1 MNLKDLFTKCLMF
14 LAISLLGH
22 LAVSCTDTEETDS
35 SNFALYYYG
44 VTDIGPS
51 MNFELK
57 EPSYIGGAPYDFAIT
72 NITLKD
78 ESYSTESFVIN
89 ESTGAITIQ
98 NTENLSTGLYKISV
112 SCYSNG
118 KYYEFKDIVQVNIL
132 LAAPEGITVIPS
144 DVIVNLD
151 EEKWEESSAQVTTEK
166 DTHISIIG
174 YDIAADGN
182 KDYLDYFTVS
192 ETGKITIVSKYKDRL
207 EPGKQYTLSLKLTTR
222 VDEYIYADAVT
233 FSVVAKPYNL
243 EYSPKNVNVEYNV
256 ELTSGDMSIQGSPE
270 EMAFRIKS
278 ISPTTDAFKIDPS
291 TGKITL
297 KENNG
302 LEVGSIFKLD
312 ITVSNKYGE
321 RDFPEA
327 YTVNII
333 DFMDPVDENT
343 FKYKA
348 TNIYEG
354 QELKPLSY
362 EEGLIGDDLTF
373 SLATDNSDEILK
385 LFKVEEKTGEISMVK
400 ANTLKANDNTPY
412 EIKVT
417 ASNYKSNA
425 TTTFKLTVMT
435 NPNMFTFVSY
445 GTNLENTWEVGQK
458 TSHKYTKE
466 KNPTNRNLFRYIN
479 KGNIPLEPLTILD
492 SDLPNGSNFIVEY
505 SIDERYTS
513 TTGGFKYT
521 EINSST
527 GEINLD
533 PTTTSESDK
542 NRGGNIFTGKFEGGV
557 LLIKVTVSNTDPE
570 IPPVT
575 KRIPLFFNTPKKTGN
590 NLILTYTPFVVKANP
605 RTGICSQ
612 SKCEVVNWNSQKI
625 NSFEDMSKVILDF
638 RGGNLEYLFY
648 RFNDNENHGS
658 SAAGNASSLIN
669 NVFANYASSQ
679 KINMMSYY
687 LESDRLGAKPAYI
700 QPGDFQIKINPGKWI
715 GSDNEYANGVV
726 IAKVRGALSGTQSDL
741 DSDGT
746 SIPVF
751 PVFIWLDE
759 NF

>member
-72 NITLKD
+72 NITLND

-98 NTENLSTGLYKISV
+98 NTENLATGLYKISV

-333 DFMDPVDENT
+333 DFMDPVNENT

-417 ASNYKSNA
+417 ASNYKSSA
-425 TTTFKLTVMT
+425 TTTFKLTIKT

-445 GTNLENTWEVGQK
+445 GTNLENTWEAGQK
-458 TSHKYTKE
+458 TSHKYTNATKPE
-466 KNPTNRNLFRYIN
+466 NRNLFRYLN
-479 KGNIPLEPLTILD
+479 KGNIPTDNLTIRE
-492 SDLPNGSNFIVEY
+492 SDLPYDNPNTQITFRIAEK
-505 SIDERYTS
+505 YTS
-513 TTGGFKYT
+513 QDGGFKYT
-521 EINSST
+521 EINPST
-527 GEINLD
+527 GEITLD
-533 PTTTSESDK
+533 TQ
-542 NRGGNIFTGKFEGGV
+542 GGNNSTNIFTGKFEGGV
-557 LLIKVTVSNTDPE
+557 LLIEVTVSNTDPE
-570 IPPVT
+570 IPPVS
-575 KRIPLFFNTPKKTGN
+575 KKIPLFFNTPKNSNKQ
-590 NLILTYTPFVVKANP
+590 LLLYTPFVVKANP
-605 RTGICSQ
+605 RTGVCSQ
-612 SKCEVVNWNSQKI
+612 SKCEVINWSSQ
-625 NSFEDMSKVILDF
+625 NLTSFADLSKLILDF
-638 RGGNLEYLFY
+638 RGGNMEYLFY
-648 RFNDNENHGS
+648 RFNENENHGS
-658 SAAGNASSLIN
+658 SVSGNTSSLIN